1 LQKAT
6 GFFFTAKALISTKV
20 IFMNIAILGTGGV
33 GQTIGTALIQKGHE
47 VMLGSRTAT
56 NEKAVAWKNA
66 NGGNASNG
74 TFAEAAAF
82 GKIIFLCLNGSGT
95 VDALQAAGISNFANK
110 VVIDLTNPL
119 DFSNG
124 MPPSLLPQYCNT
136 WSLGEE
142 VQKQLPT
149 AHVVK
154 ALNTVTANLM
164 VDANR
169 VNNGNHNLFICGND
183 TDAKNKVK
191 NLLAENFNWK
201 QDNIL
206 DLGDIKYARMTE
218 AIVPFW
224 VAVMQAEKTPMFN
237 YMIVT

>member
-1 LQKAT
+1 MKF
-6 GFFFTAKALISTKV
+6 GV
-20 IFMNIAILGTGGV
+20 LGTGGV
-33 GQTIGTALIQKGHE
+33 GQTIGAALIEKGHE

-56 NEKAVAWKNA
+56 NEKAVAWKNS
-66 NGGNASNG
+66 NGSRASNG
-74 TFAEAAAF
+74 TFADAAAF
-82 GKIIFLCLNGSGT
+82 GELIFICLNGVGV
-95 VDALQAAGISNFANK
+95 VDALQSAGAKNFHNK
-110 VVIDLTNPL
+110 AVIDLTNPL

-124 MPPSLLPQYCNT
+124 MPPSLLPDYCNT
-136 WSLGEE
+136 WSMGEE
-142 VQKQLPT
+142 VQKQLPA

-169 VNNGNHNLFICGND
+169 VNDGHHNLFICGND
-183 TDAKNKVK
+183 ADAKNKVK
-191 NLLAENFNWK
+191 HILTDNFNWK
-201 QDNIL
+201 PEMIL
-206 DLGDIKYARMTE
+206 DLGDIRYARMTE

>member
-1 LQKAT
+1 MKF
-6 GFFFTAKALISTKV
+6 G
-20 IFMNIAILGTGGV
+20 ILGTGGV
-33 GQTIGTALIQKGHE
+33 GQTIGSALIAKGHE
-47 VMLGSRTAT
+47 VMLGSRTAA
-56 NEKAVAWKNA
+56 NEKAVAWTNA
-66 NGGNASNG
+66 NGSNASNG
-74 TFAEAAAF
+74 TFADAAAF
-82 GKIIFLCLNGSGT
+82 GEVLFICLNGNG
-95 VDALQAAGISNFANK
+95 VIDALQSAGAENFNNK

-119 DFSNG
+119 DFSKG

-142 VQKQLPT
+142 IQKQLPT
-149 AHVVK
+149 AFVVK

-169 VNNGNHNLFICGND
+169 VNDGHHNLFICGND
-183 TDAKNKVK
+183 VEAKIKVK
-191 NLLAENFNWK
+191 HLLADNFNWK
-201 QDNIL
+201 PEFIL

>member
-1 LQKAT
+1 
-6 GFFFTAKALISTKV
+6 
-20 IFMNIAILGTGGV
+20 MNIAILGTGMV
-33 GQTIGTALIQKGHE
+33 GQTIGTALIQKGHN
-47 VMLGSRTAT
+47 VMLGSRTSA
-56 NEKAVAWKNA
+56 NEKAVAWKNT
-66 NGGNASNG
+66 NGSNASNG
-74 TFAEAAAF
+74 TFADAAAF
-82 GKIIFLCLNGSGT
+82 AELIFICLNGNGT
-95 VDALQAAGISNFANK
+95 VHALQSAGVQNFNNK

-154 ALNTVTANLM
+154 ALNTVTAKLM
-164 VDANR
+164 VDANK
-169 VNNGNHNLFICGND
+169 VNDGNHNLFICGND
-183 TDAKNKVK
+183 IEAKNKVK
-191 NLLAENFNWK
+191 HLLAENFNWK
-201 QDNIL
+201 PEHIL

>member
-1 LQKAT
+1 
-6 GFFFTAKALISTKV
+6 
-20 IFMNIAILGTGGV
+20 MAILGTGMV
-33 GQTIGTALIQKGHE
+33 GQTIASALISKGHE

-56 NEKAVAWKNA
+56 NEKATAWKNT
-66 NGGNASNG
+66 NGNNAGNG
-74 TFAEAAAF
+74 TFADAAAF
-82 GKIIFLCLNGSGT
+82 GEVIFICLNGLGI
-95 VDALQAAGISNFANK
+95 VEALQSANPLNFENK
-110 VVIDLTNPL
+110 TVIDLTNPL

-124 MPPSLLPQYCNT
+124 MPPSLLPQYCNL
-136 WSLGEE
+136 WSMGEE

-154 ALNTVTANLM
+154 ALNTVTASLM

-183 TDAKNKVK
+183 ANAKNKVK
-191 NLLAENFNWK
+191 HLLAENFNWK
-201 QDNIL
+201 PEMIL
-206 DLGDIKYARMTE
+206 DLGDIRYARMTE

-224 VAVMQAEKTPMFN
+224 VAVMQAENTPMFN

>member
-1 LQKAT
+1 
-6 GFFFTAKALISTKV
+6 
-20 IFMNIAILGTGGV
+20 MNIAILGTGMV
-33 GQTIGTALIQKGHE
+33 GQTIASALIQKGHQ
-47 VMLGSRTAT
+47 VMLGSRTAN
-56 NEKAVAWKNA
+56 NEQAVAWTA
-66 NGGNASNG
+66 SNGASASNG
-74 TFAEAAAF
+74 TFADAAAF
-82 GKIIFLCLNGSGT
+82 GEILFICLNGNGA
-95 VDALQAAGISNFANK
+95 VDALQSAGAENFNHK

-136 WSLGEE
+136 WSMGEE
-142 VQKQLPT
+142 IQKQLPG

-164 VDANR
+164 VDASR
-169 VNNGNHNLFICGND
+169 VNNGHHNLFICGND
-183 TDAKNKVK
+183 AAAKSKVK

-201 QDNIL
+201 PELIL
-206 DLGDIKYARMTE
+206 DLGTINYARMTE

>member
-1 LQKAT
+1 MKI
-6 GFFFTAKALISTKV
+6 GV
-20 IFMNIAILGTGGV
+20 LGTGNV
-33 GQTIGTALIQKGHE
+33 GQIIGAALIEKGHE

-56 NEKAVAWKNA
+56 NEKATAWTKS
-66 NGGNASNG
+66 NGPRASNG
-74 TFAEAAAF
+74 TFADAAAF
-82 GKIIFLCLNGSGT
+82 GEVS
-95 VDALQAAGISNFANK
+95 AGPNNFQNK

-119 DFSNG
+119 DFSKG

-136 WSLGEE
+136 WSMGEE
-142 VQKQLPT
+142 LQQQLPA

-169 VNNGNHNLFICGND
+169 VNDGNHNLFICGND
-183 TDAKNKVK
+183 VDAKNKVK
-191 NLLAENFNWK
+191 HVLAENFNWK
-201 QDNIL
+201 PEMIL
-206 DLGDIKYARMTE
+206 DLGDIRYARMTE

>member
-1 LQKAT
+1 MK
-6 GFFFTAKALISTKV
+6 
-20 IFMNIAILGTGGV
+20 IAILGTGGV

-47 VMLGSRTAT
+47 VLLGSRTAT

-66 NGGNASNG
+66 NGSNAGNG
-74 TFAEAAAF
+74 TFADAAAF
-82 GKIIFLCLNGSGT
+82 GEVIFLCLNGNGT
-95 VDALQAAGISNFANK
+95 VDALQSAGADNFNNK

-119 DFSNG
+119 DFSKG

-142 VQKQLPT
+142 VQKQLPM
-149 AHVVK
+149 AYVVK
-154 ALNTVTANLM
+154 GLNTVTANLM
-164 VDANR
+164 VDANK

-183 TDAKNKVK
+183 VEAKNKVK
-191 NLLAENFNWK
+191 HLLAENFNWK
-201 QDNIL
+201 PELIL

>member
-1 LQKAT
+1 MKF
-6 GFFFTAKALISTKV
+6 G
-20 IFMNIAILGTGGV
+20 ILGTGGV
-33 GQTIGTALIQKGHE
+33 GQTIGTALIEKGHE
-47 VMLGSRTAT
+47 VMLGSRTAA
-56 NEKAVAWKNA
+56 NEKATVWTKS
-66 NGGNASNG
+66 NGPRASNG
-74 TFAEAAAF
+74 TFEDAAAF
-82 GKIIFLCLNGSGT
+82 GEVIFICLNGLGT
-95 VDALQAAGISNFANK
+95 VGALQSAGENNFENK

-119 DFSNG
+119 DFSKG

-136 WSLGEE
+136 WSMGEE
-142 VQKQLPT
+142 VQKQLPA

-169 VNNGNHNLFICGND
+169 VNDGNHNLFICGND
-183 TDAKNKVK
+183 ADAKNKVK
-191 NLLAENFNWK
+191 HVLAENFNWK
-201 QDNIL
+201 PEMIL

>member
-1 LQKAT
+1 
-6 GFFFTAKALISTKV
+6 
-20 IFMNIAILGTGGV
+20 MNIAILGTGMV
-33 GQTIGTALIQKGHE
+33 GQTIGTALIQKGHN
-47 VMLGSRTAT
+47 VMLGSRTST
-56 NEKAVAWKNA
+56 NEKAVAWTNS
-66 NGGNASNG
+66 NGSNASNG
-74 TFAEAAAF
+74 TFADAAAF
-82 GKIIFLCLNGSGT
+82 GEIIFICLNGNGT
-95 VDALQAAGISNFANK
+95 VEALQSAGPDNFNHK

-136 WSLGEE
+136 WSMGEE

-149 AHVVK
+149 AQVVK

-183 TDAKNKVK
+183 ADAKNKVK
-191 NLLAENFNWK
+191 HLLAANFNWK
-201 QDNIL
+201 PEHIL

>member
-1 LQKAT
+1 
-6 GFFFTAKALISTKV
+6 
-20 IFMNIAILGTGGV
+20 MNIAILGTGMV
-33 GQTIGTALIQKGHE
+33 GQTIGTALIQKGHY
-47 VMLGSRTAT
+47 VKLGSRTST
-56 NEKAVAWKNA
+56 NEKAIAWKNT
-66 NGGNASNG
+66 NGSNASNG
-74 TFAEAAAF
+74 TFADAAAF
-82 GKIIFLCLNGSGT
+82 AELIFICLNGNGT
-95 VDALQAAGISNFANK
+95 VHALQSAGVQNFNNK

-154 ALNTVTANLM
+154 ALNTVTAKLM
-164 VDANR
+164 VDANK
-169 VNNGNHNLFICGND
+169 VNDGNHNLFICGND
-183 TDAKNKVK
+183 IEAKNKVK
-191 NLLAENFNWK
+191 HLLAENFNWK
-201 QDNIL
+201 PEHIL

>member
-1 LQKAT
+1 MK
-6 GFFFTAKALISTKV
+6 
-20 IFMNIAILGTGGV
+20 IAILGTGGV
-33 GQTIGTALIQKGHE
+33 GQTIGAALIQKGHE
-47 VMLGSRTAT
+47 VMLGSRTST

-66 NGGNASNG
+66 NGSNASNG
-74 TFAEAAAF
+74 TFADAAQF
-82 GKIIFLCLNGSGT
+82 GEVIFLCLNGNRT
-95 VDALQAAGISNFANK
+95 VDALQSAGIDNFKDK

-124 MPPSLLPQYCNT
+124 MPPSLLPQYSNT

-154 ALNTVTANLM
+154 GLNTVTANLM
-164 VDANR
+164 VDANK

-183 TDAKNKVK
+183 VEAKNKVK
-191 NLLAENFNWK
+191 HLLADNFNWK
-201 QDNIL
+201 PELIL
-206 DLGDIKYARMTE
+206 DLGDMKYARMTE
-218 AIVPFW
+218 AIIPFW